1 MKVKKYDDNTF
12 NIHYEIGDLVM
23 VKHNPKFGAPS
34 EKENIWGKVT
44 KVAGKPLTA
53 KLTID
58 TENGNIEDFVWNI
71 KPANEEGK
79 LLSKEEIFSKA
90 QVIEMI
96 QVKLDTINES
106 KKILKFTDI

>member
-12 NIHYEIGDLVM
+12 NIHYEIGDLVV

-34 EKENIWGKVT
+34 EKEDMWGKVT

-53 KLTID
+53 KLSVE
-58 TENGNIEDFVWNI
+58 TENDKIEEFVWNI

-79 LLSKEEIFSKA
+79 LLTKEEIFSKA
-90 QVIEMI
+90 HVVEMI
-96 QVKLDTINES
+96 QVKLDTINEN